1 MSATHQIAARADGA
15 GSGPGGWLQRYGVLI
30 TVAVTLLLQ
39 GIAFVWHY
47 GSLASRVANVESAVA
62 PLRDGTLAR
71 LDERTQMI
79 LDAQRRMEAQLER
92 RGAP

>member
-1 MSATHQIAARADGA
+1 MSSAHHIAARAA
-15 GSGPGGWLQRYGVLI
+15 GPDPGPAGWLQRYGVLI

-39 GIAFVWHY
+39 GVAFVWHY
-47 GSLASRVANVESAVA
+47 GSLAGRVANVESAVA

-92 RGAP
+92 RGTP